1 MGSIEAR
8 LAELGILLPSVSA
21 PIGDYAPFVSSGN
34 LLFLSG
40 QGPWSEDGQRCR
52 GVIGRDLS
60 VETGCQHAR
69 LAGLRLLAV
78 AKAALGSLDR
88 VQQIVKVLG
97 FVNASPDFRDHPA
110 VINGCSN
117 LLVEVYGD
125 KGRHARSAVGS
136 NGLPENISV
145 EIEAVLEFR

>member
-1 MGSIEAR
+1 MIEAR
-8 LAELGILLPSVSA
+8 LAELGILLPPVSA
-21 PIGDYAPFVSSGN
+21 PIGNYVPFVSSGN

-40 QGPWSEDGQRCR
+40 QGPWSDGQRCR

-145 EIEAVLEFR
+145 EIEAVFEFR